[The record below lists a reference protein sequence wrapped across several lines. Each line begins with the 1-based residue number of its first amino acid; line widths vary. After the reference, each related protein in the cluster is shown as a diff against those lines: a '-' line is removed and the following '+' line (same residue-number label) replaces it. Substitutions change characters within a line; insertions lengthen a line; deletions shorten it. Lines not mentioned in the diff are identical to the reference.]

1 MDKVDHRRV
10 LEGSGSILRR
20 TICEGNMDKVD
31 HLRVRQFERVLF
43 PRGPFA
49 TIWKHGQSGKLEG
62 STILRRTICEGNM
75 DKVDHLRVR
84 QFGVAF
90 ARETWTKWTT

>member
-1 MDKVDHRRV
+1 M
-10 LEGSGSILRR
+10 G
-20 TICEGNMDKVD
+20 KVD

-43 PRGPFA
+43 PRETWTRWTTERFDNFKVYYLQG
-49 TIWKHGQSGKLEG
+49 KHGQSGKLEG

-84 QFGVAF
+84 QFESVPF